1 MKKFCTIAAIA
12 ANISLGFAQEK
23 ADPGSFTE
31 LKIANKIYIELIA
44 STEDKIE
51 FVTGSIK
58 DLNIDNKEGRLVIK
72 NNIKSYMKD
81 GEYPLK
87 IKVYTKNLKVLNAES
102 SSYIFSNDVIK
113 NSIKIDA
120 NLGSI
125 IELNFQ
131 SPSVQVN
138 ANSGAQV
145 VLKGK
150 IDHLTAN
157 AATSSTISAK
167 SIENQSA
174 VVTVNTGG
182 VIDLHSTGDVDAQ
195 TKAGGT
201 INLYGTQ
208 NSLKQKVNFGG
219 TINSK
224 SL

>member
-1 MKKFCTIAAIA
+1 MKKISTIIAIA
-12 ANISLGFAQEK
+12 ANISFGFAQEK
-23 ADPGSFTE
+23 ADPGAFTD
-31 LKIANKIYIELIA
+31 LKVVNKIYIELIA
-44 STEDKIE
+44 SSEDKIE

-58 DLNIDNKEGRLVIK
+58 DLNIDNKNGQLVIK
-72 NNIKSYMKD
+72 NNIKSFMKT

-87 IKVYTKNLKVLNAES
+87 IKVYVKNLKVLDVES

-113 NSIKIDA
+113 NSMKINA

-125 IELNFQ
+125 IELNFDA
-131 SPSVQVN
+131 PSVQVN

-150 IDHLTAN
+150 INELIAS

-167 SIENQSA
+167 NIENQSA
-174 VVTVNTGG
+174 VVSVTTGG

-219 TINSK
+219 TINAK
-224 SL
+224 TL